1 MALLGLLFAL
11 LGVIWG
17 LLRVIWGL
25 LLFILTLLGLS
36 WRSRGALG
44 SLWGASWALQKPPKI
59 APGGSPEAPRTGA

>member
-1 MALLGLLFAL
+1 MALLGLLFDL

-25 LLFILTLLGLS
+25 LLLILTLLGLS

-44 SLWGASWALQKPPKI
+44 SLWGASWGSKNPPK
-59 APGGSPEAPRTGA
+59 SLPEAPRTGA